1 MSYLKNNE
9 ILKYVL
15 ETYCHVEYFT
25 SDWESV
31 KRFLN
36 HPNFPDRN
44 AEFKKELAQAI
55 TEHRISTQEFEKLTG
70 EEYETQKE
78 VDDFLVR
85 EIWQPLYGNEP
96 VTLQK
101 AA

>member
-1 MSYLKNNE
+1 MSYLKQGQ
-9 ILKYVL
+9 ILKHIL

-25 SDWESV
+25 DDWESV

-55 TEHRISTQEFEKLTG
+55 IEHTISTKEFEKLTA
-70 EEYETQKE
+70 EEYETQEE
-78 VDDFLVR
+78 VDSFLIR
-85 EIWQPLYGNEP
+85 EVWQPLYGDEP
-96 VTLQK
+96 IKT
-101 AA
+101 